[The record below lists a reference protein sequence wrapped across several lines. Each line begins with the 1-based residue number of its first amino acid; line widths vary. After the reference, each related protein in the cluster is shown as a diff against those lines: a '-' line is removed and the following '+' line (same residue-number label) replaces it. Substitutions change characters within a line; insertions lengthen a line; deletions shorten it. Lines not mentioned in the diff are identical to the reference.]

1 MNPRVANKARG
12 GDPFLGATDPDA
24 VIMHR
29 ALGTAIEKAKFG
41 VELNAREDL
50 ACSIIA
56 AALEL
61 DDAETFEKASHAVRH
76 EDGSGRFAPAK
87 PKLALTT
94 PEPDDVIGAGAQ
106 AAITRPITLPSI
118 WKHGGATLFR

>member
-56 AALEL
+56 GALDL
-61 DDAETFEKASHAVRH
+61 NDAETFEKARH
-76 EDGSGRFAPAK
+76 SARHPDGSGRFAPAN
-87 PKLALTT
+87 PKIAA
-94 PEPDDVIGAGAQ
+94 PEADDVIDAGAQ
-106 AAITRPITLPSI
+106 AATTRPITLPSI
-118 WKHGGATLFR
+118 WKHGGASLLG